1 MGASCALQKENADIL
16 STTNESEDGIFKR
29 QHARRWADNKKH
41 ENKISYVIDMFR
53 FLTSLSSNLLSAM

>member
-1 MGASCALQKENADIL
+1 MKVKMGFL
-16 STTNESEDGIFKR
+16 SFNMQGDEQT
-29 QHARRWADNKKH
+29 KKH